1 MDMCIR
7 ICTVV
12 VSDSDQSMCAWSWNY
27 YLPLK
32 RIGSVLWIMSSR
44 TTCIQDLMCHG
55 SNIYELIHTVLG
67 LWSSYYCALV
77 KDVSIRLLHIFML
90 ALSLIA
96 MLFFACFNP
105 IISTVQ
111 FLLTSTCLVLT
122 HLISCTGVEHL
133 YLHAFILSG
142 FATTYGILLFSL
154 CVHMLLWCNMW
165 SFIWISLSVCIYLC
179 VFIPLMSPSLWVC
192 APLVFMYTSAYF
204 FSAAYMTMTI
214 YICSM
219 CSLSSCF
226 G

>member
-1 MDMCIR
+1 M
-7 ICTVV
+7 
-12 VSDSDQSMCAWSWNY
+12 APY
-27 YLPLK
+27 
-32 RIGSVLWIMSSR
+32 
-44 TTCIQDLMCHG
+44 
-55 SNIYELIHTVLG
+55 IYELIHTVLG

-133 YLHAFILSG
+133 YLHAFILCG

-154 CVHMLLWCNMW
+154 CVHMLLWCNYASMMQYV
-165 SFIWISLSVCIYLC
+165 IIHMDQPISLHISMCIYPTNVSIPMSLC
-179 VFIPLMSPSLWVC
+179 PPGIHV
-192 APLVFMYTSAYF
+192 
-204 FSAAYMTMTI
+204 
-214 YICSM
+214 YIC
-219 CSLSSCF
+219 LFLF
-226 G
+226 GCIHDYDYIYM

>member
-55 SNIYELIHTVLG
+55 SNIYELLHTVLG

-142 FATTYGILLFSL
+142 FCYYVRDLALFFVCAYASMMQYVIIHMDQPISLHISMCIYPTNVSIPMSL
-154 CVHMLLWCNMW
+154 CPPGIHV
-165 SFIWISLSVCIYLC
+165 
-179 VFIPLMSPSLWVC
+179 
-192 APLVFMYTSAYF
+192 
-204 FSAAYMTMTI
+204 
-214 YICSM
+214 YIC
-219 CSLSSCF
+219 LFLF
-226 G
+226 GCIHDYDYIYM